1 MTALFDIAVEML
13 ERCGLSQMRAR
24 QVLLPLVES
33 TLRNLETQAPTRAL
47 TGTFKRGDVS
57 TVRKHLAAL
66 ESANLPQ
73 ALAAYVLLG
82 QRSLLLARQGKA
94 NIAGLDQIARMLG
107 KAAKSKVR
115 SQVP

>member
-1 MTALFDIAVEML
+1 
-13 ERCGLSQMRAR
+13 
-24 QVLLPLVES
+24 LPLVES
-33 TLRNLETQAPTRAL
+33 TLKNLETQDPARAL

-82 QRSLLLARQGKA
+82 QRSLLLARRRKA
-94 NIAGLDQIARMLG
+94 NHAGLNEIARMLG
-107 KAAKSKVR
+107 NAAKSPGR
-115 SQVP
+115 R